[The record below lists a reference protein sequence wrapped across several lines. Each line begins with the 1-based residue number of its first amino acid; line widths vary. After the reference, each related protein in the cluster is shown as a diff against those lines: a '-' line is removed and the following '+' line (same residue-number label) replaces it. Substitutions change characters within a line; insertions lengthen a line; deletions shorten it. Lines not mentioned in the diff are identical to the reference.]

1 MKEEP
6 LLLLSDLQK
15 LINQVVLIDYTIII
29 LGGSKMPFV
38 EINVKNE
45 IEKQRQNNPEFKKA
59 WDESRA
65 EYKLIGEMISLR
77 KQENITQKEL
87 ASLTGNKQQVI
98 SRIERKESIPTIRAF
113 SHILDALGYELR
125 IVKKKS
131 V

>member
-1 MKEEP
+1 
-6 LLLLSDLQK
+6 
-15 LINQVVLIDYTIII
+15 
-29 LGGSKMPFV
+29 MPFV

-45 IEKQRQNNPEFKKA
+45 IEKQRQNDLEFKNA

-77 KQENITQKEL
+77 KQEKLTQKEL
-87 ASLTGNKQQVI
+87 ALLTGNKQQAI

-113 SHILDALGYELR
+113 SHILNALGYELQ

-131 V
+131 L

>member
-1 MKEEP
+1 
-6 LLLLSDLQK
+6 
-15 LINQVVLIDYTIII
+15 
-29 LGGSKMPFV
+29 MPFV
-38 EINVKNE
+38 KIDVKSE
-45 IEKQRQNNPEFKKA
+45 IEKRRENEPEFRKA

-87 ASLTGNKQQVI
+87 AELTGNKQQFI
-98 SRIERKESIPTIRAF
+98 SRIERKENIPKIRVF

-131 V
+131 M